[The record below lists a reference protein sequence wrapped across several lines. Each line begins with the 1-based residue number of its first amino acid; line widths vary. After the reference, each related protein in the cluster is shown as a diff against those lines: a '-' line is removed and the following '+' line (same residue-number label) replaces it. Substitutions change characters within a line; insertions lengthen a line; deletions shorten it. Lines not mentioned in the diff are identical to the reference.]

1 MRRYPVLEGNT
12 ANVVMHFN
20 QSITLYL
27 IPQQMKKFKVK
38 LGLARLTAIA
48 VLALARDMVS
58 KMTGNAFF
66 LTPDPP
72 LLDVTASADALEV
85 AINNATKGGELEHEI
100 KRVAL
105 IDTVDVLSR
114 LGIYIQGTSNGN
126 REQIISSGAGVAKE
140 KDPIGPL
147 DAPESLEATVSNF
160 SGTIDLDWN
169 GVHGSRM
176 YNVYINENDPNDEAA
191 WSLAY
196 ATTKSTC
203 AITDLTPGK
212 FYWFRITAVGTAGSS
227 PASDPAKSYA
237 A

>member
-1 MRRYPVLEGNT
+1 
-12 ANVVMHFN
+12 
-20 QSITLYL
+20 
-27 IPQQMKKFKVK
+27 MKKYKIK
-38 LGLARLTAIA
+38 LALARLTALE

-72 LLDVTASADALEV
+72 LLDVTASAAALEK
-85 AINNATKGGELEHEI
+85 AINDATKGGELEHEI
-100 KRVAL
+100 KRIAL
-105 IDTVDVLSR
+105 AGTMDILSR
-114 LGIYIQGTSNGN
+114 LGIYVQATSNGN
-126 REQIISSGAGVAKE
+126 REQILSSGAGVAKDSE
-140 KDPIGPL
+140 PVGPL

-160 SGTIDLDWN
+160 SGTIDLDWT

-176 YNVYINENDPNDEAA
+176 YNVYINEGDPNDEAS

-196 ATTKSTC
+196 ATTKSYC
-203 AITDLTPGK
+203 AITDLIPGK
-212 FYWFRITAVGTAGSS
+212 FYWFRIRAMGTAGMS